1 MSSDGESR
9 MEDSR
14 SPQAIYQELSNRY
27 GLESAQ
33 QYFRKHRTGPLHRL
47 STWRELAIARKAL
60 ALAGDPRVVLDL
72 PCGAGRF
79 WPLLAEK
86 PDRRIFAAD
95 CSEEMLQVARQM
107 QPPELVERVESFQ
120 CSAFETGLED
130 GSVDSIFCM
139 RLLHHIPEF
148 SHRVAMLREF
158 HRVTRATVCISLW
171 VDGNFKAYH
180 RTKRKAK
187 RPRGDHHSRYIVE
200 RRSVESEF
208 MQAGFQIRGHFD
220 FLRFYS
226 MWRIYVLQ
234 KD

>member
-1 MSSDGESR
+1 MRSNGESR

-14 SPQAIYQELSNRY
+14 SPQAIYHELSKRY

-33 QYFRKHRTGPLHRL
+33 QYFRKHGTGPLHRL

-60 ALAGDPRVVLDL
+60 ALAGDPGVVLDL

-79 WPLLAEK
+79 WPMLAEK
-86 PDRRIFAAD
+86 PDRRILAAD
-95 CSEEMLQVARQM
+95 CSEEMLQVARHM
-107 QPPELVERVESFQ
+107 QPRELVERVESFQ

-130 GSVDSIFCM
+130 GSVDNIFCM
-139 RLLHHIPEF
+139 RLLHHIPES

-158 HRVTRATVCISLW
+158 HRVTRDTVCISLW
-171 VDGNFKAYH
+171 VDGNFKAY
-180 RTKRKAK
+180 RRAK
-187 RPRGDHHSRYIVE
+187 RTARRSKGDHHSRYIVD

-208 MQAGFQIRGHFD
+208 RQAGFQIKGHFD